1 MRNDERVFGSSKL
14 RAKESLVAA
23 KLSTYLFKNASRFEP
38 GCESFLA
45 VVEMTTGSDDEI
57 RLAALRA

>member
-23 KLSTYLFKNASRFEP
+23 KLSTYLFKN
-38 GCESFLA
+38 ESSALNP
-45 VVEMTTGSDDEI
+45 
-57 RLAALRA
+57 AANRSWAWSK